1 MLRGGDAAKGRRGD
15 PCAGLRAS
23 FTRSGG
29 TEVPRGLKPNALSF
43 PISGMLHK
51 QFVGQTTWSARV
63 PLDPL
68 FRSKNQRLSTIATG
82 RRGRRPR
89 SRGTV
94 QETAPRLMQ
103 VLGYGKSMRHYA
115 LACSGEL
122 QFAVP
127 SRDATAHTRR
137 HRRFPCFPN
146 RGHEACG
153 RFVVCGINTT
163 PGETIGGEKS
173 LYG

>member
-1 MLRGGDAAKGRRGD
+1 VVRLSLSHVRGRAGYGIAAVTG
-15 PCAGLRAS
+15 AS
-23 FTRSGG
+23 GCGCFPG
-29 TEVPRGLKPNALSF
+29 VAQCHLVF

-153 RFVVCGINTT
+153 RFVVC
-163 PGETIGGEKS
+163 E
-173 LYG
+173 